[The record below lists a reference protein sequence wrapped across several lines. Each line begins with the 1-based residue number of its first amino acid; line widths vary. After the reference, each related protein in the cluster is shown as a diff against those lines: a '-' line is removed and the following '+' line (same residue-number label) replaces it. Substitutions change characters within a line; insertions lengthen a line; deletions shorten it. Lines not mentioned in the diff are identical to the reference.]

1 MTAYDRWL
9 EAPYQEAC
17 ERDEA
22 IDEMVEQLLDGECD
36 PHDVDVF
43 LSAIDNACLYAMKEQ
58 IAEAIAKGH
67 SGHEAIGKAIWSAV
81 YEHCKTEAENIAA
94 DRYNSGNRNDYD
106 PD

>member
-1 MTAYDRWL
+1 MTAYDDWL

-17 ERDEA
+17 QRDEA
-22 IDEMVEQLLDGECD
+22 IDGITQELLDGECN

-43 LSAIDNACLYAMKEQ
+43 LSAIDNACLYASKEQ
-58 IAEAIAKGH
+58 IAKAIALGQ

-94 DRYNSGNRNDYD
+94 ERYNSGNRSEYD